1 VATIAVIDIGS
12 NSVRLMVMTNGK
24 TLYKRINTTRLGEGI
39 CSSDKLLSAA
49 ILRTAKAVAAFYSEA
64 KEVGAESVCAFA
76 TAAVRG
82 AKNADEF
89 VSAVKELCPI
99 NIDVITGDEEALIGL
114 TGALGLGDGG
124 ILDVGGGSSELT
136 FRSGGKITY
145 SRSLNIGA
153 VRLYDSCGRNFS
165 ALSSEVELAVTGYG
179 TAKVCYP
186 LCAIGGTA
194 TSMAAVKKR
203 LKEYS
208 PKEVEGTEITLLD
221 AEAMAEELLKM
232 SVEDILNEYCLPLK
246 RAEIIGGGAL
256 LVSKIMRYIGAKKII
271 VSERDNLEGYAIA
284 KGLI

>member
-1 VATIAVIDIGS
+1 MAKIAVIDIGS

-24 TLYKRINTTRLGEGI
+24 TLYKRVNTTRLGEGI
-39 CSSDKLLSAA
+39 FNSDRLLPAA
-49 ILRTAKAVAAFYSEA
+49 VLRTAEAVAEFYKEA
-64 KEVGAESVCAFA
+64 EDCGAEKIGAFA

-82 AKNADEF
+82 ASNADEF
-89 VSAVKELCPI
+89 LSAVGRLCPV
-99 NIDVITGDEEALIGL
+99 NVEVLTGDEEAFMGL
-114 TGALGLGDGG
+114 TGALGKSDGG

-136 FRSGGKITY
+136 FRFGGDIEY

-153 VRLYDSCGRNFS
+153 VRLYDSCGRDFFK
-165 ALSSEVELAVTGYG
+165 LSSAAESAVKEYG
-179 TAKVCYP
+179 KVSVRPP
-186 LCAIGGTA
+186 LYAIGGTA

-203 LKEYS
+203 LKKYS
-208 PKEVEGTEITLLD
+208 ASEVEGTIITLSE
-221 AEAMAEELLKM
+221 AENMAEELLGE

-256 LVSKIMRYIGAKKII
+256 LVGKIMRFIGAENII